1 MKTGLLIEKITKSVI
16 EYFLDFKLRMSFQM
30 KLQTSDGVIF
40 SVDAATVKQMVTIQT
55 MLDQEDENSNE
66 VIPVPTVSA
75 QILEKII
82 QWVEYQNIDH
92 EKKEQNTWCIEYFNL
107 ELRKKFEIIIAAD
120 YLEIHSLLNEA
131 CRTLIINNRWDII
144 EDTARCFLYAKVLIL
159 LEGYERDHG
168 YDLIVAISSDKHLKY
183 FDCKVTS
190 KRYIFILSI
199 LKF

>member
-1 MKTGLLIEKITKSVI
+1 
-16 EYFLDFKLRMSFQM
+16 M
-30 KLQTSDGVIF
+30 KLQASDGVIF
-40 SVDAATVKQMVTIQT
+40 SVDAETVKQMVTIQT
-55 MLDQEDENSNE
+55 MLDQEFENSDE
-66 VIPVPTVSA
+66 VIPVPIVKA

-82 QWVEYQNIDH
+82 QWVEYQKIDQ
-92 EKKEQNTWCIEYFNL
+92 EKKEHIDWCIQYFNL
-107 ELRKKFEIIIAAD
+107 ELRKKFDIIIAAD

-190 KRYIFILSI
+190 KRYILSFLK